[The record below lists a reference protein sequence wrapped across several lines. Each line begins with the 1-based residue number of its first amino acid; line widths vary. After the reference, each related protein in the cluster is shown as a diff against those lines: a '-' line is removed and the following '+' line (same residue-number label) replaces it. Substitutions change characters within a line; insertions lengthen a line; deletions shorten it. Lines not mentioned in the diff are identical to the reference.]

1 MGRGKRGAAL
11 GFDAGNARNLSIYR
25 RNSEESSELNSR
37 QRCYNCCYSRWFNS
51 WLSHISVVESVAT
64 AARVGE
70 EPNAGDEM
78 QKGDKVV
85 CINDKWEPW
94 VFDTYNQLPKKGEIY
109 TIRAVR
115 PGRPNLS
122 GGAAVLT
129 VLLEEL
135 QNDVDF
141 THVGGDELGF
151 RASRFAPLESER
163 GRAAARQEVV
173 APREQEEVVIYRN

>member
-1 MGRGKRGAAL
+1 
-11 GFDAGNARNLSIYR
+11 
-25 RNSEESSELNSR
+25 
-37 QRCYNCCYSRWFNS
+37 
-51 WLSHISVVESVAT
+51 
-64 AARVGE
+64 
-70 EPNAGDEM
+70 M

-94 VFDTYNQLPKKGEIY
+94 VFDTYNQLPKKGDIY

-115 PGRPNLS
+115 AGRPNLD

-129 VLLEEL
+129 LLLEEL

-151 RASRFAPLESER
+151 RASRFAPLESQK
-163 GRAAARQEVV
+163 ARQSAREKVV
-173 APREQEEVVIYRN
+173 KPKEQEETVVIHD